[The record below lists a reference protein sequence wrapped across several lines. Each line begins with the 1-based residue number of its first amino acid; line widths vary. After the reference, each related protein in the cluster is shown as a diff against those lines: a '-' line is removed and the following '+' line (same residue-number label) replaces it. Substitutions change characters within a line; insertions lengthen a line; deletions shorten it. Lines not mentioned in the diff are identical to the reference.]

1 MENEGKTTQEMKYCK
16 HCGERIPAKAIIC
29 THCGCQVEE
38 LHGDKTPQIIVNNAN
53 SSVNQNVTQ
62 NVNQAGNA
70 DYPYKSRWA
79 AFFLCLFLGYLGVH
93 RFYVGK
99 TGTGV
104 LWLFTVGMFGIGW
117 LVDLLMLLFGGFRD
131 KAGYPLR

>member
-1 MENEGKTTQEMKYCK
+1 MENEGRTTQEMKYCK

-38 LHGDKTPQIIVNNAN
+38 LNGDKTPQIIVNNAN
-53 SSVNQNVTQ
+53 SSVNQNVNQ
-62 NVNQAGNA
+62 NVNHAGNA

-99 TGTGV
+99 AGTGI

>member
-29 THCGCQVEE
+29 THCSCQVEE

-53 SSVNQNVTQ
+53 SRVNQNVNQ

>member
-1 MENEGKTTQEMKYCK
+1 MENEGRTMQEMKYCK

-38 LHGDKTPQIIVNNAN
+38 LNSDKTPQIIVNNAN
-53 SSVNQNVTQ
+53 SSVNQNVNQ
-62 NVNQAGNA
+62 NINHAGSA
-70 DYPYKSRWA
+70 DYPYKSRWT

-93 RFYVGK
+93 RFYVGM
-99 TGTGV
+99 TGTGI